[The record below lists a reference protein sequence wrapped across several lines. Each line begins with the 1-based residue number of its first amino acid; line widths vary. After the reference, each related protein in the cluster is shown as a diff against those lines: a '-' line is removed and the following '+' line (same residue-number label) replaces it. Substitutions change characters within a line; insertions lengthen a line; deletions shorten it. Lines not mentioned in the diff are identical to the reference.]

1 MVWEDKKIENRG
13 KGKLFIPQRTQPPH
27 IGHISMLEAACSMAD
42 EVIIGIGSAN
52 IINAQNPYYAIER
65 EMMLR
70 NSLEDKKI
78 SNYRFI
84 HMPDFNDDRDWL
96 DYVLKYSGF
105 NSNTK
110 VVSGNSWVE
119 EIFRQ
124 KGYSTIKPEKI
135 IGQNLIDISATKLR
149 NMIIT
154 EDMNWQNYAA
164 SGTIHYFNRFGGK
177 NRIAKFYQN

>member
-1 MVWEDKKIENRG
+1 MTWQDKVIENNG

-52 IINAQNPYYAIER
+52 IINAQNPYYSIER

-70 NSLEDKKI
+70 RSLEDKDI

-96 DYVLKYSGF
+96 DYILKYSGF
-105 NSNTK
+105 NNTTK
-110 VVSGNSWVE
+110 VVSGNLWVE
-119 EIFRQ
+119 EVFGQ
-124 KGYSTIKPEKI
+124 KGYRTIKPEEI
-135 IGQNLIDISATKLR
+135 IKNNLIDISATKLR
-149 NMIIT
+149 EMIIND
-154 EDMNWQNYAA
+154 DMNWKNYAA
-164 SGTIHYFNRFGGK
+164 SGTIHYFERFGGK
-177 NRIAKFYQN
+177 NRIAKFYK